1 MNRLL
6 VIDGAC
12 LFNRFYSKAEPMVI
26 RAEKDIDKK
35 NMLCRQMMKQKN
47 GHYIEVLDGVVSQIL
62 RIQNHFLA
70 DYLVVVF
77 TKTVRQHSASYIMPD
92 TKENDHQK
100 QRLSKIRSLS
110 LRIFSIISES
120 KHYGPMSMK
129 LMTLPVL

>member
-1 MNRLL
+1 
-6 VIDGAC
+6 
-12 LFNRFYSKAEPMVI
+12 MVI
-26 RAEKDIDKK
+26 RAEKDINKK

-77 TKTVRQHSASYIMPD
+77 DKNSQTTFRKLYYAGYKGKKPPKT
-92 TKENDHQK
+92 E
-100 QRLSKIRSLS
+100 
-110 LRIFSIISES
+110 RISSIISES

-129 LMTLPVL
+129 LMTLQVL

>member
-77 TKTVRQHSASYIMPD
+77 DKNSQTTFR
-92 TKENDHQK
+92 
-100 QRLSKIRSLS
+100 
-110 LRIFSIISES
+110 
-120 KHYGPMSMK
+120 K
-129 LMTLPVL
+129 LYYAG

>member
-77 TKTVRQHSASYIMPD
+77 DKNSQTTFRKLYYAGNKGHCFILWLQIVINRSDYVCRCRCDSFQKVRI
-92 TKENDHQK
+92 
-100 QRLSKIRSLS
+100 QRRRKCLH
-110 LRIFSIISES
+110 E
-120 KHYGPMSMK
+120 
-129 LMTLPVL
+129 